1 MISKTAALRCTAAR
15 TWCLSF
21 YSIYVVGITLVDGK
35 DVVLQM
41 QMIALLH
48 RQDVITR
55 VKQLEQSAVE
65 LARRGQPSLRT
76 NINLLTMICI
86 LTEA

>member
-1 MISKTAALRCTAAR
+1 MHCGAH
-15 TWCLSF
+15 
-21 YSIYVVGITLVDGK
+21 VVSVVLEYLCWYHVNFDRK

-41 QMIALLH
+41 QMIALRH

-65 LARRGQPSLRT
+65 LARHGQPSLRT